1 MMMDLNKSVEFIK
14 TKIDYKPEVGI
25 ILGSGLGDFAD
36 NISNAI
42 EIDYSDIPGFPQS
55 TVVGHSGK
63 LIFGDLE
70 GKKVVAMKGRIHY
83 YEGQG
88 IERTV
93 FPTKV
98 LCELGIQNLVVT
110 NAAGGVNKSFEPGDI
125 MIIRD
130 HINFAG
136 TNPLIGA
143 NEEDKGPRFLDMTDA
158 YSKELRKKAKEVA
171 KEVGLDVKEGV
182 YMWFTGPCYETP
194 AEVKLARIL
203 GADSVGMSTVPEV
216 IIARHRGV
224 KVLGFSCI
232 TNMAAGILDQP
243 LNHEEVIEVSDR
255 IKDDFAKYVKETIK
269 VM

>member
-1 MMMDLNKSVEFIK
+1 MNINKSVDFIK
-14 TKIDYKPEVGI
+14 ERIDFIPEVGI

-36 NISNAI
+36 NIKNSI
-42 EIDYSDIPGFPQS
+42 EIDYTEIPGFPQS

-70 GKKVVAMKGRIHY
+70 GKKIVAMKGRIHY

-88 IERTV
+88 LDKTV
-93 FPTKV
+93 YPTKV
-98 LCELGIQNLVVT
+98 LCELGIKTLIVT
-110 NAAGGVNKSFEPGDI
+110 NAAGGVNTNFVPGDI
-125 MIIRD
+125 MIITD
-130 HINFAG
+130 HINFAC
-136 TNPLIGA
+136 TNPLIGP
-143 NEEDKGPRFLDMTDA
+143 NEDDKGPRFLDMTNA
-158 YSKELRKKAKEVA
+158 YDKDLRKTAKVVA
-171 KEVGLDVKEGV
+171 EKLGMKVQEGV

-194 AEVKLARIL
+194 SEVKLARIL

-216 IIARHRGV
+216 IIANHRGV

-243 LNHEEVIEVSDR
+243 LDHKEVIEVSDR

-269 VM
+269 EI

>member
-1 MMMDLNKSVEFIK
+1 MDIKQSVEYIK
-14 TKIDYKPEVGI
+14 TRINYEPEVGI

-36 NISNAI
+36 NINNSI
-42 EIDYSDIPGFPQS
+42 EIDYADIPGFPQS

-70 GKKVVAMKGRIHY
+70 GKKVVAMKGRIHF

-88 IERTV
+88 IDKTV
-93 FPTKV
+93 YPTKV
-98 LCELGIQNLVVT
+98 LCELGIKTLVVT
-110 NAAGGVNKSFEPGDI
+110 NAAGGVNEEFTPGDI
-125 MIIRD
+125 MIIND
-130 HINFAG
+130 HINFAS
-136 TNPLIGA
+136 TNPLIGP
-143 NEEDKGPRFLDMTDA
+143 NEDDKGPRFLDMTEA
-158 YSKELRKKAKEVA
+158 YSKDLRKIAKNVA

-194 AEVKLARIL
+194 SEV

-232 TNMAAGILDQP
+232 TNMASGILDQP
-243 LNHEEVIEVSDR
+243 LDHKEVIAVSDR

>member
-1 MMMDLNKSVEFIK
+1 MDIKQSVEYIK
-14 TKIDYKPEVGI
+14 TKINYEPEVGI

-36 NISNAI
+36 NINNSI
-42 EIDYSDIPGFPQS
+42 EIDYADIPGFPQS

-70 GKKVVAMKGRIHY
+70 GKKVVAMKGRIHF

-88 IERTV
+88 IDKTV
-93 FPTKV
+93 YPTKV
-98 LCELGIQNLVVT
+98 LCELGIKTLVVT
-110 NAAGGVNKSFEPGDI
+110 NAAGGVNEEFTPGDI
-125 MIIRD
+125 MIIND
-130 HINFAG
+130 HINFAS
-136 TNPLIGA
+136 TNPLIGP
-143 NEEDKGPRFLDMTDA
+143 NEDDKGPRFLDMTEA
-158 YSKELRKKAKEVA
+158 YSKDLRKIAKNVA

-194 AEVKLARIL
+194 SEVKLARIL

-232 TNMAAGILDQP
+232 TNMASGILDQP
-243 LNHEEVIEVSDR
+243 LDHKEVIAVSDR

>member
-1 MMMDLNKSVEFIK
+1 MDINQSVEFIK
-14 TKIDYKPEVGI
+14 TKINYKPEIGI

-36 NISNAI
+36 NIDNSI
-42 EIDYSDIPGFPQS
+42 EINYADIPGFPQS

-70 GKKVVAMKGRIHY
+70 GKKVVAMKGRIHF

-88 IERTV
+88 IDKTV
-93 FPTKV
+93 YPTKV
-98 LCELGIQNLVVT
+98 LCELGIKNLIVT
-110 NAAGGVNKSFEPGDI
+110 NAAGGVNEGFKPSDI

-130 HINFAG
+130 HINFTG
-136 TNPLIGA
+136 VNPLIGP
-143 NEEDKGPRFLDMTDA
+143 NEDAKGPRFLDMTEA
-158 YSKELRKKAKEVA
+158 YSKDLRKIAKEVA
-171 KEVGLDVKEGV
+171 KDVNLDVKEGV

-194 AEVKLARIL
+194 SEVKLARIL

-224 KVLGFSCI
+224 GVLGFSCI
-232 TNMAAGILDQP
+232 TNMAAGILDKP
-243 LNHEEVIEVSDR
+243 LDHKEVIEVSDR
-255 IKDDFAKYVKETIK
+255 IKDDFAKYIREIIK

>member
-1 MMMDLNKSVEFIK
+1 MMDIKKSVEFIK
-14 TKIDYKPEVGI
+14 EKISFEPEVGI
-25 ILGSGLGDFAD
+25 ILGSGLGDFAN
-36 NISNAI
+36 NIENSI
-42 EIDYSDIPGFPQS
+42 VIDYSEIPGFPQS
-55 TVVGHSGK
+55 TVVGHSGQ

-70 GKKVVAMKGRIHY
+70 GKKVVAMKGRIHF

-88 IERTV
+88 IDKTV

-98 LCELGIQNLVVT
+98 LCELGIKNLVVT
-110 NAAGGVNKSFEPGDI
+110 NAAGGVNEEFTPGDI

-130 HINFAG
+130 HINFAS
-136 TNPLIGA
+136 TNPLIGP
-143 NEEDKGPRFLDMTDA
+143 NEDDKGPRFLDMTEA
-158 YSKELRKKAKEVA
+158 YSKDLIKKAKETA
-171 KEVGLDVKEGV
+171 KNLNMDVKEGV

-224 KVLGFSCI
+224 NVLGFSCI
-232 TNMAAGILDQP
+232 TNMASGILDQP
-243 LNHEEVIEVSDR
+243 LDHKEVIEVSNR
-255 IKDDFAKYVKETIK
+255 IKDDFAKYVRETIK